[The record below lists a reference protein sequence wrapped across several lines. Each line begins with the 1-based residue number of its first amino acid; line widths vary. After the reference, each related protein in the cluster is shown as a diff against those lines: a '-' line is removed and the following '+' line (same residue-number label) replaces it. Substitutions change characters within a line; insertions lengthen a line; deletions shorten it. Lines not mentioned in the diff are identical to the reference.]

1 MLRKIL
7 IVAVATLL
15 FSGKLCAQTVDVGFV
30 LPAIPESLTSPEE
43 RANYLALHYWDN
55 LDVALLDGELHGA
68 VQQAFADF
76 VSILPYTSLRSE
88 AFAAMWTRCYP
99 YEAFYK
105 MLELTELYLY
115 DVASPMRNEE
125 YYIEALEALRASNVI
140 DEEDRLA
147 ATIQLDRLKR
157 NRVGE
162 HVSDFTFVDKQG
174 AEHHLSDY
182 RAEYVVLMFLS
193 ADCEDCKR
201 LKQAIDANT
210 RLWAMLRRGTLHI
223 VAITITDD
231 ESTWLTTTV
240 ADRWTEGWDRAQ
252 NLGTLYDL
260 STLPRL
266 YLLDGEHR
274 VILKNTTPSAIEEYF
289 RG

>member
-15 FSGKLCAQTVDVGFV
+15 FSSKLCAQTTGAGFV
-30 LPAIPESLTSPEE
+30 LPTIPESLTTTEE
-43 RANYLALHYWDN
+43 RANYLALHYWDEVDMTS
-55 LDVALLDGELHGA
+55 LGDDMLVA

-76 VSILPYTSLRSE
+76 VTILPYTTLCSE
-88 AFAAMWTRCYP
+88 AFASLWQRCYP
-99 YEAFYK
+99 HDTFYK
-105 MLELTELYLY
+105 MLEFAELYLY
-115 DVASPMRNEE
+115 DVVSPLRNEE
-125 YYIEALEALRASNVI
+125 YYIEALEAIRACAEI
-140 DEEDRLA
+140 DDTDKLA
-147 ATIQLDRLKR
+147 ATSQLEMLKR

-162 HVSDFTFVDKQG
+162 VVADFAFVDKQG
-174 AEHHLSDY
+174 AEHRLSDY
-182 RAEYVVLMFLS
+182 TAEYVVLMFLS

-201 LKQAIDANT
+201 LKHAIDANT

-231 ESTWLTTTV
+231 ESAWLATTTP
-240 ADRWTEGWDRAQ
+240 DRWIEGWDRAQ
-252 NLGTLYDL
+252 HLGSLYDL
-260 STLPRL
+260 GTLPRL

-289 RG
+289 RK